1 MASNV
6 TFTEKAIALYGA
18 KQTGGFGVPETLSS
32 ANAFAVLTGTSDP
45 NISTNEEQM
54 MGDSQ
59 SCEVL
64 TSTTD
69 VYQEVKAESVVPRVG
84 SLFGKPIYGT
94 EQAILTFIDTIASG
108 TIIFAGATMTV
119 GSSATPVQ
127 LAEELLAYLNGGSA
141 TQAHST
147 FTGTPNAGFSY
158 ILNSNETNVI
168 LAVALTANTNVTS
181 LTLAGT
187 QSAKATLVVSN
198 QNTGSTLTFP
208 FMTAMEASRFHAN
221 VTAGYSIT
229 DALRA
234 KYVNAEAQLQKAY
247 TENNWTESALINAE
261 RTAKKLDLLDLG
273 ATGNTAVDTLL
284 ANLVTARAET
294 ADILAKVTNA
304 IEALKTLITNLKTNL
319 VTDATGAVL
328 LAQLLVKSPD
338 AKTAVDLIDVA
349 TLGTTLDISNINS
362 LSNSNT
368 AVEQEFTTLK
378 IKIRDFYSQA
388 ITKQALLPA
397 LVTTGTYAAKTY
409 IDAADTA
416 VGSTGSPVLLISDL
430 VPVLMA
436 IEFTNEYASTD
447 TLTIHFRQSS
457 DNLAGKQ
464 KTTII
469 TDAIA
474 SADLTIEI
482 GQRPKMAFNFM
493 GNLYD
498 VVNLPQ
504 ITYPIAQQLQDSAYV
519 TKAENVRN
527 ASLQEV
533 GSGLILNNVCFSKL
547 SVSNIDRFDRQ
558 RVMTGCEDTWDVSAK
573 YGSATLTILE
583 PEANT
588 NIVDQFNVEDS
599 VGKDFWFNFKQ
610 DGTTGNTLEVTLTK
624 LTLKGYKRTAVNNR
638 AAFDLDFTYSG
649 FAKIELK

>member
-1 MASNV
+1 MASKI
-6 TFTEKAIALYGA
+6 TFTEKATTLFCA
-18 KQTGGFGVPETLSS
+18 KQTGGFGVPEVLSS

-64 TSTTD
+64 TSVTD
-69 VYQEVKAESVVPRVG
+69 IYQELKAESVIPRLG

-108 TIIFAGATMTV
+108 TIIFANVTMTV
-119 GSSATPVQ
+119 VSSASPAQ
-127 LAEELLAYLNGGSA
+127 LAEEMLAYLNGGSA
-141 TQAHST
+141 TQTHST

-187 QSAKATLVVSN
+187 QAAKATLVVSN
-198 QNTGSTLTFP
+198 QNTGSTVTFP

-229 DALRA
+229 DALRD
-234 KYVNAEAQLQKAY
+234 KYDIALAQLQKAY
-247 TENNWTESALINAE
+247 TENNWAESALLNAE
-261 RTAKKLDLLDLG
+261 RTAMKLDLLDLG

-284 ANLVTARAET
+284 SNLITARANT
-294 ADILAKVTNA
+294 ADILAKVTTA
-304 IEALKTLITNLKTNL
+304 ITALKTLQSNLKTKL
-319 VTDATGAVL
+319 IADATGAALV
-328 LAQLLVKSPD
+328 AQIIIDSAAVKV
-338 AKTAVDLIDVA
+338 AVDAIDVA
-349 TLGTTLDISNINS
+349 TLGTTLDVVTFVDG
-362 LSNSNT
+362 LSNTN
-368 AVEQEFTTLK
+368 ANVEQAFITLSA
-378 IKIRDFYSQA
+378 KIRDFYAQA
-388 ITKQALLPA
+388 EVKQVLLPA
-397 LVTTGTYAAKTY
+397 LVTTGAYAAKTY
-409 IDAADTA
+409 IDAADTIVQVPLTTA
-416 VGSTGSPVLLISDL
+416 GL
-430 VPVLMA
+430 VPVTMA
-436 IEFTNEYASTD
+436 VEFTNEYPSTD
-447 TLTIHFRQSS
+447 TLTLHFRQSS

-474 SADLTIEI
+474 SADLTIEV
-482 GQRPKMAFNFM
+482 GQIPKMAFNFM

-504 ITYPIAQQLQDSAYV
+504 INYQITQQLQNSLYP

-527 ASLQEV
+527 ASLQELN
-533 GSGLILNNVCFSKL
+533 SGLILNNICFSKL
-547 SVSNIDRFDRQ
+547 SISNVDRFERQ
-558 RVMTGCEDTWDVSAK
+558 RVMTGCEDTWDTSGK
-573 YGSATLTILE
+573 YGSATITILE
-583 PEANT
+583 AEADT
-588 NIVDQFNVEDS
+588 DIVTQFNAEDS
-599 VGKDFWFNFKQ
+599 IGKTFWFNFKQ

-624 LTLKGYKRTAVNNR
+624 LTYKGYKRTAVNNR
-638 AAFDLDFTYSG
+638 AALDLEFTYSG
-649 FAKIELK
+649 FAKIALK